1 MAHWEQSATV
11 NFMREILSYMG
22 NCDSTFSLLHSIHKS
37 LKSIIYAEN
46 FFVAL
51 LNSTKRYVT
60 FPYYCDVTDS
70 LSCEELNN
78 VPLEDIFKTLTF
90 YAIKKKKMVCL
101 TKTDINKLIDEHEVS
116 ILGTIPEQWLC
127 FPLIYKELFL
137 GTVVIQSYRT
147 SDEYDQDDVALL
159 SFISNVIAA
168 ALYLFNKNGELAEAL
183 AEIQKCKDHLETKIL
198 DRTAELECTLSSLQ
212 LEISKSKELEKQ
224 LTYEA
229 FHDNLTG
236 LYNRKYFVDHLEIIA
251 SRCKREKMKVYIAFL
266 DLDGFK
272 LINDNHGHVC
282 GDHILK
288 VTAQRLRSCFRRHD
302 ILARFGGDEFVVLIS
317 TDITMVH
324 LKLLLERI
332 INSVASPVV
341 LDDKTEVSVGVS
353 IGVAYSDQTN
363 VIQNELLAQ
372 ADNALYKAKKQGKS
386 CFVFDS

>member
-1 MAHWEQSATV
+1 M
-11 NFMREILSYMG
+11 
-22 NCDSTFSLLHSIHKS
+22 
-37 LKSIIYAEN
+37 
-46 FFVAL
+46 
-51 LNSTKRYVT
+51 
-60 FPYYCDVTDS
+60 
-70 LSCEELNN
+70 
-78 VPLEDIFKTLTF
+78 TF

>member
-353 IGVAYSDQTN
+353 IGVAYSAQTN

>member
-363 VIQNELLAQ
+363 VIQNELLGQ